1 MPSFHVLGRL
11 PFVLSQ
17 LGERLWIKPLL
28 VCVMSVS
35 TVFVAALADDTRL
48 AQIVPTVSAE
58 SVASLL
64 NVMASS
70 MLVIATF
77 AVGSMVNAYSSASS
91 TATPRSFK
99 LVIADDISQN
109 ALSTFIGAFI
119 FSVVALMAV
128 KNHYFGAAALFIL
141 FSIMAVVFAI
151 VILTFV
157 RWVDRVARLGRLGT
171 TIEIVERATQDSI
184 ERWQKAPLLGGVP
197 LRFEPPM
204 GRAVLATKVG
214 YVQHVN
220 VAGLQVCASK
230 ADGAILVAALPGAR
244 VAPGRAL
251 AYFIPGPYGVGA
263 FDQDAVM
270 DCFAIGTNRTFFDD
284 PQFGFIVLAEIADR
298 ALSPGVNDPGTAIE
312 VLGAMERLLVLW
324 STSPP
329 QDAPSNRD
337 RVQVPGPSMHRLFDG
352 AFTAIARDGA
362 TAVEV
367 GVRLQQTLQTLVY
380 VGDEPMRAVALQHS
394 RLALAR
400 AQEALTLAEDL
411 EAVRAAAPWH
421 ADTA

>member
-1 MPSFHVLGRL
+1 MPPLPLLGRL
-11 PFVLSQ
+11 PFILNQ
-17 LGERLWIKPLL
+17 LGERLWVKPLL
-28 VCVMSVS
+28 VCLVSVG
-35 TVFVAALADDTRL
+35 TVFVATLADDTRL
-48 AQIVPTVSAE
+48 GEILPKVSTD

-77 AVGSMVNAYSSASS
+77 AVGSMVSAYSSASN

-128 KNHYFGAAALFIL
+128 KNQFFGDAALFIL
-141 FSIMAVVFAI
+141 FAIMVVVFGI

-171 TIEIVERATQDSI
+171 TIEIVERATQQSI
-184 ERWQKAPLLGGVP
+184 QRWHKAPLLGGLPV
-197 LRFEPPM
+197 RFEPPM
-204 GRAVLATKVG
+204 GRAVLAASAG

-220 VAGLQVCASK
+220 VAALQSCAKK
-230 ADGAILVAALPGAR
+230 ADGSILVAALPGSLA
-244 VAPGRAL
+244 APGRAL
-251 AYFIPGPYGVGA
+251 AYFIPGPYGLGA
-263 FDQDAVM
+263 FDHDAVM
-270 DCFAIGTNRTFFDD
+270 DCFAIGNGRTFFDD
-284 PQFGFIVLAEIADR
+284 PQFGFVVLAEIADR

-324 STSPP
+324 SSPP
-329 QDAPSNRD
+329 PEESPKDQD
-337 RVQVPGPSMHRLFDG
+337 RVQVPEPSVQRLFDD
-352 AFTAIARDGA
+352 AFTPIARDGA
-362 TAVEV
+362 AAVEV
-367 GVRLQQTLQTLVY
+367 GVRLQQTLRTLVH
-380 VGDEPMRAVALQHS
+380 VGDARMREAALQHS

-400 AQEALTLAEDL
+400 AEGVLTLDEDL
-411 EAVRAAAPWH
+411 EALRATAPWH
-421 ADTA
+421 AETA

>member
-1 MPSFHVLGRL
+1 
-11 PFVLSQ
+11 
-17 LGERLWIKPLL
+17 
-28 VCVMSVS
+28 MSVG
-35 TVFVAALADDTRL
+35 TVFVATLADDTRL
-48 AQIVPTVSAE
+48 GEILPKVSTD

-77 AVGSMVNAYSSASS
+77 AVGSMVSAYSSASN

-128 KNHYFGAAALFIL
+128 KNQFFGDAALFIL
-141 FSIMAVVFAI
+141 FAIMVVVFGI

-171 TIEIVERATQDSI
+171 TIEIVERATQQSI
-184 ERWQKAPLLGGVP
+184 QRWHKAPLLGGLPV
-197 LRFEPPM
+197 RFEPPM
-204 GRAVLATKVG
+204 GRAVLAASAG

-220 VAGLQVCASK
+220 VAALQSCAKK
-230 ADGAILVAALPGAR
+230 ADGSILVAALPGSLA
-244 VAPGRAL
+244 APGRAL
-251 AYFIPGPYGVGA
+251 AYFIPGPYGLGA
-263 FDQDAVM
+263 FDHDAVM
-270 DCFAIGTNRTFFDD
+270 DCFAIGNGRTFFDD
-284 PQFGFIVLAEIADR
+284 PQFGFVVLAEIADR

-324 STSPP
+324 SSPP
-329 QDAPSNRD
+329 PEESPKDQD
-337 RVQVPGPSMHRLFDG
+337 RVQVPEPSVQRLFDD
-352 AFTAIARDGA
+352 AFTPIARDGA
-362 TAVEV
+362 AAVEV
-367 GVRLQQTLQTLVY
+367 GVRLQQTLRTLVH
-380 VGDEPMRAVALQHS
+380 VGDARMREAALQHS

-400 AQEALTLAEDL
+400 AEGVLTLDEDL
-411 EAVRAAAPWH
+411 EALRATAPWH
-421 ADTA
+421 AETA